1 MNTNEFMQ
9 QIKKVI
15 DKPITPYAGTSG
27 WSGSDTSKD
36 RATTGDA
43 DGTTTDRQQLI
54 ILNLF
59 KAKEQGLTWHEVAV
73 LNGWH
78 HGIAS
83 GGLSVLHKVGI
94 IARLKERRNKS
105 AVYVLPEHINGR
117 EVSERKIKTC
127 QNCGHTL

>member
-1 MNTNEFMQ
+1 MDEFMQ
-9 QIKKVI
+9 RIKKVT

-36 RATTGDA
+36 RAVTEDA

-54 ILNLF
+54 ILNLM
-59 KAKEQGLTWHEVAV
+59 KAKEQGLTWHEVGD

-78 HGIAS
+78 HGQAS

-105 AVYVLPEHINGR
+105 AVYVLPDYINGR
-117 EVSERKIKTC
+117 EVSERKVKTC
-127 QNCGHTL
+127 KNCGHTL